1 MSVSVRNCW
10 SVNFLRRWLTRQ
22 IDTWRAPFVF
32 LPELPSMLN
41 FPRHFSSSNYAWNMA
56 HFSKYE
62 RKDKKSFQFL
72 HLPIWKSAAVWN
84 LYLHLQSFLPIEK
97 LEFEWV
103 INDFYSHT
111 SFQMKWKTITLVF
124 QKNNIEIGALNG
136 WGFLLSTKKL
146 GWPIFSKLGWSTL

>member
-1 MSVSVRNCW
+1 MIRKLFTRMIDKTNWHLTSKA
-10 SVNFLRRWLTRQ
+10 FLL
-22 IDTWRAPFVF
+22 
-32 LPELPSMLN
+32 ELPSMLN

-62 RKDKKSFQFL
+62 RRPKKSFNFCICSYRLNEKAQQFEICTYTFKVFCL
-72 HLPIWKSAAVWN
+72 LR
-84 LYLHLQSFLPIEK
+84 

-136 WGFLLSTKKL
+136 WGFLLSTKN
-146 GWPIFSKLGWSTL
+146 GRVVPIFKN